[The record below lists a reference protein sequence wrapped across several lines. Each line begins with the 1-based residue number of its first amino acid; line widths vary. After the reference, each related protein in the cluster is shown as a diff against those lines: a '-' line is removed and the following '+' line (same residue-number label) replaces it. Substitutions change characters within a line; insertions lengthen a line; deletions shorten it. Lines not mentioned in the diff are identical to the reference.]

1 MAARGGKM
9 MKPPETTLE
18 TLIARASQFDSHQRW
33 KGERKVCAY
42 RLPTELV
49 DAVRRSAVASGV
61 DINTFVVRALE
72 RAVNNG

>member
-1 MAARGGKM
+1 M
-9 MKPPETTLE
+9 MKAPETTLE
-18 TLIARASQFDSHQRW
+18 ALIVKAGQFGSRW
-33 KGERKVCAY
+33 KGERKTCAY

-61 DINTFVVRALE
+61 DVNTFVVRALE